1 MSKYAV
7 IKVGASQEKV
17 SVGDILSVPANF
29 VIESKTPILMSARKG
44 SMITDEKKLSGY
56 SVDFELVDEKKSKKL
71 NIFTNKNK
79 SGIRRKLGY
88 REDIKIV
95 KVKSISSG
103 KSGEEE

>member
-71 NIFTNKNK
+71 NICLLYT
-79 SGIRRKLGY
+79 SPSPRDG
-88 REDIKIV
+88 
-95 KVKSISSG
+95 
-103 KSGEEE
+103 

>member
-44 SMITDEKKLSGY
+44 SMITDEKNY
-56 SVDFELVDEKKSKKL
+56 QV
-71 NIFTNKNK
+71 IQ
-79 SGIRRKLGY
+79 
-88 REDIKIV
+88 
-95 KVKSISSG
+95 
-103 KSGEEE
+103 